1 MTIEASVRMSQGNL
15 APQLSEPFVRHRGP
29 VTCVVGVP
37 GRRAAVASGYDSA
50 VSYVD
55 LEARTIELM
64 GYHDHLA
71 NSITVNGDGTRAA
84 SCSSDYTIYLWDL
97 ERRGLERP
105 LLGHWDDV
113 ESFAFADHRTGVSA
127 SRDRRIFVWDLG
139 TGAVRRI
146 IDKHEKDVLSV
157 EVADGKIYSS
167 GDDMTLRQ
175 WDLATGELLRTWGP
189 FEQETDT
196 CAIDPLHGRVIL
208 GADDGCIR
216 IFDSRTGEAVR
227 EIEAHA
233 SGIKKVAV
241 SPVTGDIL
249 SAAYD
254 QRILIWGAE
263 SLTTEVELERRPAT
277 WERSLNWS
285 PDGSQI
291 LAGTFD
297 GTVLV
302 WDAASGRCLDEIGAG
317 QEAPGNACLNDLA
330 ANAAG
335 EVVLVSDD
343 GCIRLA
349 SLGPERAEP
358 GAILEPASGRVLMN
372 AVARNDRRALVVA
385 GAHDQKVHLFRQ
397 GDDGLADEAVVQLG
411 EGPINCIRFAYHP
424 GYEDDFFVA
433 CYSGAI
439 VRLSAAGEVRSTL
452 RLQEGAVKALRI
464 HPNRPLGVSCSAD
477 GEALAWTLDGE
488 VVGRYHGHIAI
499 ADDIDIDPTGERVAT
514 VSRDFTLKVYELD
527 GGRLLDSLSLGHRSP
542 KSMLFWDHD
551 TVLVGNY
558 WGEIYR
564 FDLATGAERHVQ
576 IAANGLSALARSGDF
591 VMVTSYD
598 GSVYLVRPDDLT
610 VQNRLSVMVQK
621 VEERSAA
628 ARLRLMWD
636 LPGVARRRA

>member
-1 MTIEASVRMSQGNL
+1 MTIDASVQTLQGD
-15 APQLSEPFVRHRGP
+15 PKTQHTGPFVRHRGP
-29 VTCVVGVP
+29 VTCVVGIP

-50 VSYVD
+50 VSYID

-71 NSITVNGDGTRAA
+71 NSITADAEGNRAA

-97 ERRGLERP
+97 ERRCLERP

-113 ESFAFADHRTGVSA
+113 ESFAFVDHNTGVSA
-127 SRDRRIFVWDLG
+127 SRDCRIFVWDLM

-196 CAIDPLHGRVIL
+196 CAIDRLHGRVIL
-208 GADDGCIR
+208 GADDGYIR
-216 IFDSRTGEAVR
+216 IFDNRSGEAVR

-263 SLTTEVELERRPAT
+263 SLTIDVELERRPAT

-285 PDGSQI
+285 PDGRQI

-302 WDAASGRCLDEIGAG
+302 WDAASGRCLDEIGVDQAV
-317 QEAPGNACLNDLA
+317 PGNACLNDLA
-330 ANAAG
+330 ANATG
-335 EVVLVSDD
+335 DVVLVSDD
-343 GCIRLA
+343 GCLRLA
-349 SLGPERAEP
+349 SLEP
-358 GAILEPASGRVLMN
+358 GHAALRGTLEPSSGRVLMN
-372 AVARNDRRALVVA
+372 AVARNDRRGLVVA
-385 GAHDQKVHLFRQ
+385 GAHDQKVHLFHL
-397 GDDGLADEAVVQLG
+397 GDDGLSDETVVRLD
-411 EGPINCIRFAYHP
+411 EGPINCIRFANHP
-424 GYEDDFFVA
+424 GYEDNFFVA

-439 VRLSAAGEVRSTL
+439 VRMSAAGEVLAKL
-452 RLQEGAVKALRI
+452 RLQDGAVKALRI
-464 HPNRPLGVSCSAD
+464 HPHQPLGVSCSAD
-477 GEALAWTLDGE
+477 GEALAWTLEGE
-488 VVGRYHGHIAI
+488 VTARYHGHIAI

-514 VSRDFTLKVYELD
+514 VSRDFTLKVYELAT
-527 GGRLLDSLSLGHRSP
+527 GRLLDSLSLGHRSP

-558 WGEIYR
+558 WGELYR
-564 FDLATGAERHVQ
+564 FDLASGTVRHLW
-576 IAANGLSALARSGDF
+576 IAANGLSALARSGEH
-591 VMVTSYD
+591 VMATSYD
-598 GSVYLVRPDDLT
+598 GSIYLVRPNDLE
-610 VQNRLSVMVQK
+610 VQNSLTVMVQK
-621 VEERSAA
+621 VEKCSAA
-628 ARLRLMWD
+628 AELQLM
-636 LPGVARRRA
+636 